1 METASHTRPSWLD
14 MQPEAFVGEQRYAV
28 TDRTETRRPSATCAQ
43 CGALEPDAFLSPGN
57 GLRIAARRHTTET
70 GHAVTVSNGE
80 KVTVFEVPP
89 AGPTA
94 DPYGTPD
101 MFADLP

>member
-1 METASHTRPSWLD
+1 
-14 MQPEAFVGEQRYAV
+14 
-28 TDRTETRRPSATCAQ
+28 
-43 CGALEPDAFLSPGN
+43 
-57 GLRIAARRHTTET
+57 
-70 GHAVTVSNGE
+70 VSSGE

-89 AGPTA
+89 AGPIA